1 MAINSSRVSEASFS
15 YTRFRVRP
23 EHGTQPNDL
32 MDPAY
37 WAHVCDKFRP
47 TDILEVIPESG
58 EWFAELMVVD
68 VTKISARVRPLRL
81 VQLIEQ
87 EDAVPAETPAA
98 ASEPFFV
105 KWMGGAKWCVMRRTD
120 NGILF
125 RDLTTKDAAEAKL
138 AEIRTPAQKAA

>member
-1 MAINSSRVSEASFS
+1 MAINSSRVAEASFS

-37 WAHVCDKFRP
+37 WAYVCEKFRP

-58 EWFAELMVVD
+58 EWFAELIVVD

-87 EDAVPAETPAA
+87 EEAAVAEAPS

-105 KWMGGAKWCVMRRTD
+105 KWMGGAKWCVMRRGD

-125 RDLTTKDAAEAKL
+125 RDLVTKDAAEAKL
-138 AEIRTPAQKAA
+138 AEISTPAQKAA